1 MKSKDKQ
8 GKTDWSKGRWR
19 KAIVEQRKYLWFPEA
34 IEKYAS
40 WMGLKPGMTAIDV
53 GCGLGYLGY
62 TYWPYFGKGGRYIG
76 VDKSD
81 KLLKDAEEG
90 AKVWARSGKAE
101 FKIGDAYNL
110 PFECGFADWV
120 MCQTLL
126 MHLEKPEEAIKEM
139 IRVLKPGGLF
149 MCKEPDNLSVGLSR
163 QYFSAYEFSY
173 EDFILQAKINLTLH
187 EGRKKL
193 GRGDQSIGNKIPHML
208 SELGMREIDIR
219 MNERVHF
226 LEPPYESEE
235 QKHLLKTLIKQH
247 TNEKDKKFWIEQG
260 RVEFEAGGGNLAD
273 YDRWIEIMD
282 KFLAA
287 ARKQYKDGTFACC
300 TGMYFFIIKARKPK

>member
-1 MKSKDKQ
+1 MKSKNKQ
-8 GKTDWSKGRWR
+8 DKTDWGKGRWR

-40 WMGLKPGMTAIDV
+40 WMGLKQGMIAIDI

-76 VDKSD
+76 VDRSKS
-81 KLLKDAEEG
+81 LLEDAANG
-90 AKVWARSGKAE
+90 AKAWAQGGNAE

-110 PFECGFADWV
+110 PFENDLGDWV

-126 MHLEKPEEAIKEM
+126 MHLEKPKEAIKEM

-149 MCKEPDNLSVGLSR
+149 MCKEPDNLSASLSR
-163 QYFSAYEFSY
+163 HFFSAYQFGH
-173 EDFILQAKINLTLH
+173 EDFILYAKICLTAN

-226 LEPPYESEE
+226 LEPPYETEE
-235 QKHLLKTLIKQH
+235 QRHLLKMLIKQH
-247 TNEKDKKFWIEQG
+247 TDEKEKKYWTEQG
-260 RVEFEAGGGNLAD
+260 REEFEAGGGNPVD
-273 YDRWIEIMD
+273 YDRWVKLMD
-282 KFLAA
+282 KFRAA
-287 ARKQYKDGTFACC
+287 AKKQYHDGKFACC
-300 TGMYFFIIKARKPK
+300 GGEYFYIIKARKPK